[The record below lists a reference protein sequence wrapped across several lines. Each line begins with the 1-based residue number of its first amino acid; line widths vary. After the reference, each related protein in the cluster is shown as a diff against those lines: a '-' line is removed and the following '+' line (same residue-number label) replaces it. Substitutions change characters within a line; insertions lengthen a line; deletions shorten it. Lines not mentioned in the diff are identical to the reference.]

1 MSGEPD
7 KLDQILAGVAAVGA
21 RVEALESS
29 VRQEMRQVRAEV
41 QQVKSELQQVK
52 AELQQVKAEVQ
63 QVRTDFLA
71 ELGKTRVELMERMQ
85 YVRDDVT
92 VNLSTAQIADKAARS
107 AVDQSREV
115 TDLLYALTR
124 QVRTLEARV
133 DNLRGD
139 STPH

>member
-41 QQVKSELQQVK
+41 QQVK

-71 ELGKTRVELMERMQ
+71 ELGKTRGELMERMQ

-92 VNLSTAQIADKAARS
+92 VNLSTAQIADKTARS